1 MARDIVVRV
10 TCDLCQ
16 ADNAEPLS
24 LLVGGRTLEVDVCPT
39 HLAEYQV
46 ALAPFVAV
54 ARTAEALASESRRSA
69 GPQRR
74 STQSRAEA
82 ARIREWARSQGLELN
97 HRGRIPL
104 AVLDAYT
111 KSV

>member
-16 ADNAEPLS
+16 AGDAEQMS
-24 LLVGGRTLEVDVCPT
+24 LLVGNRTLEIDVCAT
-39 HLAEYQV
+39 HLAEYEKAIAPYV
-46 ALAPFVAV
+46 AM
-54 ARTAEALASESRRSA
+54 ARPVESRPASA
-69 GPQRR
+69 PQRR
-74 STQSRAEA
+74 SSQSRAEA
-82 ARIREWARSQGLELN
+82 AKIREWARREGLELS

-111 KSV
+111 RSG